1 MRFLLLTG
9 GLGLILL
16 IGLIFYVGFG
26 DIARA
31 VATIGWGLALIAIL
45 RLLQISGAGKAWS
58 LLFPKESLQSIPVYV
73 GLRLVREG
81 VNTLLPVAQV
91 GGEFIGARLL
101 AQSGLTA
108 GAAMASVIVDLLLQA
123 ATQVAFTLTGLTLL
137 IVAGSNT
144 ALVREVALGVLF
156 IVVGLVGFFLVQRFG
171 GFGWLQRKLA
181 QVSVGQRFGLDQIS
195 DLNANIQ
202 RIHRDHWVV
211 ARCVMIH
218 LLVWFTGAGE
228 VWIAL
233 TFLQQPVTI
242 SECLV
247 IESLSQALRSAT
259 FVVPASLG
267 VQEGGL
273 IALCAAFSLPA
284 TIAVALSLTKR
295 VAELTV
301 GVAGLIIWH
310 VVESHYALRNKIP

>member
-1 MRFLLLTG
+1 MRYLLLTG

-31 VATIGWGLALIAIL
+31 VATIGSGLSLIVIL
-45 RLLQISGAGKAWS
+45 RFVQISGAGTAWAA
-58 LLFPKESLQSIPVYV
+58 LFPPESHLSPVVYV

-91 GGEFIGARLL
+91 GGEFVGARLL
-101 AQSGLTA
+101 AQSGLTT

-137 IVAGSNT
+137 ILAGSNT
-144 ALVREVALGVLF
+144 ALVREVAIGVLF
-156 IVVGLVGFFLVQRFG
+156 IVVGLIGFFLVQRLG
-171 GFGWLQRKLA
+171 GFGWLERKLA
-181 QVSVGQRFGLDQIS
+181 EMSVGQRFGLDQIT
-195 DLNANIQ
+195 DLDANIQ
-202 RIHRDHWVV
+202 RIHGKHWVI
-211 ARCVMIH
+211 ARCIAIH

-233 TFLQQPVTI
+233 AFLKQPVTI
-242 SECLV
+242 AECLM

-284 TIAVALSLTKR
+284 TIALALSLTKR

-310 VVESHYALRNKIP
+310 VVESRHALRKFP